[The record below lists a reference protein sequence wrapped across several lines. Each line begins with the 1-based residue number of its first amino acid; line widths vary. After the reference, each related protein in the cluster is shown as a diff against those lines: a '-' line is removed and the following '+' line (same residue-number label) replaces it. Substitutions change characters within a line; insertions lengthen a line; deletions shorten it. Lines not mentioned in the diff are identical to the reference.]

1 MSVGWSV
8 PPVFEERGEVDIKI
22 QRCFLFS
29 LFSPFFKLETL
40 VELLFSVLYPGK
52 VVVSC

>member
-22 QRCFLFS
+22 QRLLAFYFH
-29 LFSPFFKLETL
+29 FSPFSNLKLL
-40 VELLFSVLYPGK
+40 LKLLLFSVLYPG
-52 VVVSC
+52 VYR